1 MKGHCDVR
9 ISGGFNFPESA
20 DNNLLIIFKRV
31 DLPLPENPATP
42 RVSPSSTEKL
52 MLSKTF
58 LLSNVLLNFVLLWSF
73 YFPESLYLGFL
84 DIAGDIL
91 KSAF

>member
-1 MKGHCDVR
+1 MSEFLVVS
-9 ISGGFNFPESA
+9 IFPESA

-73 YFPESLYLGFL
+73 YFPESLYLGFFRYCRRHIKICFL
-84 DIAGDIL
+84 NY
-91 KSAF
+91 K

>member
-1 MKGHCDVR
+1 MSEFLVVS
-9 ISGGFNFPESA
+9 IFPESA

-52 MLSKTF
+52 MLSKTY
-58 LLSNVLLNFVLLWSF
+58 LLSNVFVKFCTFMVIL
-73 YFPESLYLGFL
+73 FP
-84 DIAGDIL
+84 
-91 KSAF
+91 